1 LELYGL
7 FRALNATKLWL
18 IGAKELVV
26 EVDTQYI
33 KGMLNKPDLH
43 PNTTMNQ
50 WIAAILMFDFELV
63 HVPGAKHKGPDGLSR
78 RRVAESE
85 EEGEGVEEVEEWVD
99 EVIDC
104 GIWVASWLE
113 REGEILVLAVG
124 KRGVDDKDI
133 TLERKGKGNRSSE
146 WKEFMQLGIKDEGT
160 KKREAELREIERFL
174 ETLKVPEKLTR
185 KDKQRF
191 LQHTGKFFLQG
202 GKMWWREHQ
211 GRHQQVI
218 EEQEKCYQLLI
229 EAHD

>member
-1 LELYGL
+1 
-7 FRALNATKLWL
+7 
-18 IGAKELVV
+18 
-26 EVDTQYI
+26 
-33 KGMLNKPDLH
+33 M
-43 PNTTMNQ
+43 
-50 WIAAILMFDFELV
+50 
-63 HVPGAKHKGPDGLSR
+63 
-78 RRVAESE
+78 
-85 EEGEGVEEVEEWVD
+85 
-99 EVIDC
+99 IDC

-202 GKMWWREHQ
+202 GKMW
-211 GRHQQVI
+211 
-218 EEQEKCYQLLI
+218 
-229 EAHD
+229 

>member
-1 LELYGL
+1 
-7 FRALNATKLWL
+7 
-18 IGAKELVV
+18 
-26 EVDTQYI
+26 
-33 KGMLNKPDLH
+33 
-43 PNTTMNQ
+43 
-50 WIAAILMFDFELV
+50 
-63 HVPGAKHKGPDGLSR
+63 
-78 RRVAESE
+78 
-85 EEGEGVEEVEEWVD
+85 
-99 EVIDC
+99 VIDC